1 MSLRKLNPVIWVA
14 MAMIAAVSCKKDKD
28 DELSPTLNGTLYFNV
43 AEYVSP
49 GYVATMTPKGIK
61 HPEGK
66 GIGYYWKV
74 TPGMT
79 SADTTRLENGLNSQ
93 GHESDGSFTYWFPDT
108 LGTVN
113 VSCYGFAKGYTSSYA
128 SKYVTVVKPGVN
140 GGSITRTGIMSPDK
154 HIEADGIKYY
164 YVRHNGLDWFRNNL
178 ANPAYGAP
186 YVNSDAMSEVFGRYY
201 SYEEAMKACPEGW
214 RLPTDA
220 EWRAMAESI
229 NSKSKADEY
238 EVIPAIAADLMV
250 DALFNSNTMWEYWP
264 EVGEITN
271 SSRLAILPCGYTNLG
286 AQAENGSYPAAAFFG
301 LNEYATFWTAD
312 MVGNEQGMA
321 YYRYLITDQ
330 PGMQISKG
338 DVNSLGVSVRC
349 VREAE

>member
-1 MSLRKLNPVIWVA
+1 MSLRKLNPIIWVA
-14 MAMIAAVSCKKDKD
+14 IAMIAAASCKKDD
-28 DELSPTLNGTLYFNV
+28 DEVSPALNGTLHFNV
-43 AEYVSP
+43 EEFVSP
-49 GYVATMTPKGIK
+49 GYVAKMTPKGLK

-93 GHESDGSFTYWFPDT
+93 GHESDGTFTYWFPDT
-108 LGTVN
+108 LGTLN
-113 VSCYGFAKGYTSSYA
+113 VSCYGFAEGYTSSYA

-140 GGSITRTGIMSPDK
+140 GGSITRTGILSMDK
-154 HIEADGIKYY
+154 HIEVDGIKYY
-164 YVRHNGLDWFRNNL
+164 YVTHNGLDWFRNNL
-178 ANPAYGAP
+178 ANPAYGVP
-186 YVNSDAMSEVFGRYY
+186 YTNAEAMSEVFGRYY
-201 SYEEAMKACPEGW
+201 SHAEATKACPEGW

-220 EWRAMAESI
+220 EWRELAESI
-229 NSKSKADEY
+229 NSESKADEY
-238 EVIPAIAADLMV
+238 EIIPAIAADLMV
-250 DALFNSNTMWEYWP
+250 DAEFNSNAMWEYWP

-286 AQAENGSYPAAAFFG
+286 AQEADGSYPAAKFSG

-312 MVGNEQGMA
+312 MVGNEQEMA

>member
-1 MSLRKLNPVIWVA
+1 MSLRKLNPIIWVA
-14 MAMIAAVSCKKDKD
+14 IAMIAAASCKKDD
-28 DELSPTLNGTLYFNV
+28 DEVSPSLNGTLHFNV
-43 AEYVSP
+43 EEFVSP
-49 GYVATMTPKGIK
+49 GYVAKMTPKGLK

-93 GHESDGSFTYWFPDT
+93 GHESDGTFTYWFPDT

-113 VSCYGFAKGYTSSYA
+113 VSCYGFAEGYTSSYA

-140 GGSITRTGIMSPDK
+140 GGSITRTGILSIDK
-154 HIEADGIKYY
+154 HIEVDGIKYY
-164 YVRHNGLDWFRNNL
+164 YVTHNGLDWFRNNL
-178 ANPAYGAP
+178 ANPAYGVP
-186 YVNSDAMSEVFGRYY
+186 YTNAEAMSEVFGRYY
-201 SYEEAMKACPEGW
+201 SHAEATKACPEGW

-220 EWRAMAESI
+220 EWRELAESI
-229 NSKSKADEY
+229 NSESKADEY
-238 EVIPAIAADLMV
+238 EIIPAIAADLMV
-250 DALFNSNTMWEYWP
+250 DAEFNSNAMWEYWP

-286 AQAENGSYPAAAFFG
+286 AQEADGSYPAAKFSG

-312 MVGNEQGMA
+312 MVANEQGMA

>member
-1 MSLRKLNPVIWVA
+1 MSLRKLNPIIWVA
-14 MAMIAAVSCKKDKD
+14 IAMIAAASCKKDD
-28 DELSPTLNGTLYFNV
+28 DEVSPSLNGTLHFNV
-43 AEYVSP
+43 EEFVSP
-49 GYVATMTPKGIK
+49 GYVAKMTPKGLK

-93 GHESDGSFTYWFPDT
+93 GHESDGTFTYWFPDT

-113 VSCYGFAKGYTSSYA
+113 VSCYGFAEGYTSSYA

-140 GGSITRTGIMSPDK
+140 GGSITRTGILSIDK
-154 HIEADGIKYY
+154 HIEVDGIKYY
-164 YVRHNGLDWFRNNL
+164 YVTHNGLDWFRNNL
-178 ANPAYGAP
+178 ANPAYGVP
-186 YVNSDAMSEVFGRYY
+186 YTNAEAMSEVFGRYY
-201 SYEEAMKACPEGW
+201 SHAEATKACPEGW

-220 EWRAMAESI
+220 EWRELAESI
-229 NSKSKADEY
+229 NSESQADEY
-238 EVIPAIAADLMV
+238 EIIPAIAADLMV
-250 DALFNSNTMWEYWP
+250 DAEFNSNAMWEYWP

-286 AQAENGSYPAAAFFG
+286 AQEADGSYPAAKFSG

>member
-1 MSLRKLNPVIWVA
+1 MSLRKLNPIIWVA
-14 MAMIAAVSCKKDKD
+14 IAMIAAASCKKDD
-28 DELSPTLNGTLYFNV
+28 DEVSPSLNGTLHFNV
-43 AEYVSP
+43 EEFVSP
-49 GYVATMTPKGIK
+49 GYVAKMTPKGLK

-93 GHESDGSFTYWFPDT
+93 GHESDGTFTYWFPDT
-108 LGTVN
+108 LGTLN
-113 VSCYGFAKGYTSSYA
+113 VSCYGFAEGYTSSYA

-140 GGSITRTGIMSPDK
+140 GGSITRTGILSMDK
-154 HIEADGIKYY
+154 HIEVDGIKYY
-164 YVRHNGLDWFRNNL
+164 YVTHNGLDWFRNNL
-178 ANPAYGAP
+178 ANPAYGVP
-186 YVNSDAMSEVFGRYY
+186 YTNAEAMSEVFGRYY
-201 SYEEAMKACPEGW
+201 SHAEATKACPEGW

-229 NSKSKADEY
+229 NSESKADEY

-250 DALFNSNTMWEYWP
+250 DAEFNSNAMWEYWP

-286 AQAENGSYPAAAFFG
+286 AQEADGSYPAAKFSG

-312 MVGNEQGMA
+312 LVANEQGMA

>member
-1 MSLRKLNPVIWVA
+1 MSLRKLNPIIWVA
-14 MAMIAAVSCKKDKD
+14 IAMIAAASCKKDD
-28 DELSPTLNGTLYFNV
+28 DEVSPSLNGTLHFNV
-43 AEYVSP
+43 EEFVSP
-49 GYVATMTPKGIK
+49 GYVAKMTPKGLK

-93 GHESDGSFTYWFPDT
+93 GHESDGTFTYWFPDT

-113 VSCYGFAKGYTSSYA
+113 VSCYGFAEGYTSSYA

-140 GGSITRTGIMSPDK
+140 GGSITRTGILSMDK
-154 HIEADGIKYY
+154 HIEVDGIKYY
-164 YVRHNGLDWFRNNL
+164 YVTHNGLDWFRNNL
-178 ANPAYGAP
+178 ANPAYGVP
-186 YVNSDAMSEVFGRYY
+186 YTNAEAMSEVFGRYY
-201 SYEEAMKACPEGW
+201 SHAEATKACPEGW

-220 EWRAMAESI
+220 EWRELAESI
-229 NSKSKADEY
+229 NSESKTDEY
-238 EVIPAIAADLMV
+238 EIIPAIAADLMV
-250 DALFNSNTMWEYWP
+250 DAEFNSNAMWEYWP

-286 AQAENGSYPAAAFFG
+286 AQEADGSYPAAKFSG

>member
-1 MSLRKLNPVIWVA
+1 MRLITKVCEIVA
-14 MAMIAAVSCKKDKD
+14 KPSFCQTADDRLVGLADKP
-28 DELSPTLNGTLYFNV
+28 SITVNGIVYP
-43 AEYVSP
+43 YVSI
-49 GYVATMTPKGIK
+49 A
-61 HPEGK
+61 
-66 GIGYYWKV
+66 
-74 TPGMT
+74 
-79 SADTTRLENGLNSQ
+79 
-93 GHESDGSFTYWFPDT
+93 
-108 LGTVN
+108 
-113 VSCYGFAKGYTSSYA
+113 
-128 SKYVTVVKPGVN
+128 
-140 GGSITRTGIMSPDK
+140 
-154 HIEADGIKYY
+154 
-164 YVRHNGLDWFRNNL
+164 GLDWLCRNI
-178 ANPAYGAP
+178 ADDSAGAP
-186 YVNSDAMSEVFGRYY
+186 YRNSEEMSDVFGRYY
-201 SYEEAMKACPEGW
+201 SFEEAQTICPEGW

-312 MVGNEQGMA
+312 LVANEQGMA

>member
-1 MSLRKLNPVIWVA
+1 MSLRKLNPIIWVA
-14 MAMIAAVSCKKDKD
+14 IAMIAAASCKKDD
-28 DELSPTLNGTLYFNV
+28 DEVSPALNGTLHFNV
-43 AEYVSP
+43 EEFVSP
-49 GYVATMTPKGIK
+49 GYVAKMTPKGLK

-93 GHESDGSFTYWFPDT
+93 GHESDGTFTYWFPDT
-108 LGTVN
+108 LGTLN
-113 VSCYGFAKGYTSSYA
+113 VSCYGFAEGYTSSYA

-140 GGSITRTGIMSPDK
+140 GGSITRTGILSMDK
-154 HIEADGIKYY
+154 HIEVDGIKYY
-164 YVRHNGLDWFRNNL
+164 YVTHNGLDWFRNNL
-178 ANPAYGAP
+178 ANPAYGVP
-186 YVNSDAMSEVFGRYY
+186 YTNAEAMSEVFGRYY
-201 SYEEAMKACPEGW
+201 SHAEATKACPEGW

-220 EWRAMAESI
+220 EWRELAESI
-229 NSKSKADEY
+229 NSESKADEY

-250 DALFNSNTMWEYWP
+250 DAEFNSNAMWEYWP

-286 AQAENGSYPAAAFFG
+286 AQEADGSYPAAKFSG

-312 MVGNEQGMA
+312 MVGKEQGMA

>member
-1 MSLRKLNPVIWVA
+1 MSLRKLNPIIWVA
-14 MAMIAAVSCKKDKD
+14 IAMIAAASCKKDD
-28 DELSPTLNGTLYFNV
+28 DEVSPSLNGTLHFNV
-43 AEYVSP
+43 EEFVSP
-49 GYVATMTPKGIK
+49 GYVAKMTPKGLK

-93 GHESDGSFTYWFPDT
+93 GHESDGTFTYWFPDT
-108 LGTVN
+108 LGTLN

-140 GGSITRTGIMSPDK
+140 GGSITRTGILSMDK
-154 HIEADGIKYY
+154 HIEVDGIKYY
-164 YVRHNGLDWFRNNL
+164 YVTHNGLDWFRNNL
-178 ANPAYGAP
+178 ANPAYGVP
-186 YVNSDAMSEVFGRYY
+186 YTNAEAMSEVFGRYY
-201 SYEEAMKACPEGW
+201 SHAEATKACPEGW

-220 EWRAMAESI
+220 EWRELAESI
-229 NSKSKADEY
+229 NSESKADEY
-238 EVIPAIAADLMV
+238 EIIPAIAADLMV
-250 DALFNSNTMWEYWP
+250 DAEFNSNAMWEYWP

-286 AQAENGSYPAAAFFG
+286 AQEADGSYPAAKFSG

-312 MVGNEQGMA
+312 KADEEGMA
-321 YYRYLITDQ
+321 YYRYIYCEQ
-330 PGMQISKG
+330 PDLMIGKG
-338 DVNSLGVSVRC
+338 DVNTFGASVRC
-349 VREAE
+349 VRDVK

>member
-1 MSLRKLNPVIWVA
+1 MSLRKLNPIIWVA
-14 MAMIAAVSCKKDKD
+14 IAMIAAASCKKDD
-28 DELSPTLNGTLYFNV
+28 DEVSPALNGTLHFNV
-43 AEYVSP
+43 EEFVSP
-49 GYVATMTPKGIK
+49 GYVAKMTPKGLK

-93 GHESDGSFTYWFPDT
+93 GHESDGTFTYWFPDT
-108 LGTVN
+108 LGTLN
-113 VSCYGFAKGYTSSYA
+113 VSCYGFAEGYTSSYA

-140 GGSITRTGIMSPDK
+140 GGSITRTGILSMDK
-154 HIEADGIKYY
+154 HIEVDGIKYY
-164 YVRHNGLDWFRNNL
+164 YVTHNGLDWFRNNL
-178 ANPAYGAP
+178 ANPAYGVP
-186 YVNSDAMSEVFGRYY
+186 YTNAEAMSEVFGRYY
-201 SYEEAMKACPEGW
+201 SHAEATKACPEGW

-229 NSKSKADEY
+229 NSESKADEY
-238 EVIPAIAADLMV
+238 EIIPAIAADLMV
-250 DALFNSNTMWEYWP
+250 DAEFNSNAMWEYWP

-286 AQAENGSYPAAAFFG
+286 AQEADGSYPAAKFSG

-349 VREAE
+349 VRDAE

>member
-178 ANPAYGAP
+178 AIPAYGAP
-186 YVNSDAMSEVFGRYY
+186 YVN
-201 SYEEAMKACPEGW
+201 
-214 RLPTDA
+214 
-220 EWRAMAESI
+220 
-229 NSKSKADEY
+229 
-238 EVIPAIAADLMV
+238 
-250 DALFNSNTMWEYWP
+250 
-264 EVGEITN
+264 
-271 SSRLAILPCGYTNLG
+271 
-286 AQAENGSYPAAAFFG
+286 
-301 LNEYATFWTAD
+301 
-312 MVGNEQGMA
+312 
-321 YYRYLITDQ
+321 
-330 PGMQISKG
+330 
-338 DVNSLGVSVRC
+338 
-349 VREAE
+349 

>member
-1 MSLRKLNPVIWVA
+1 MSLRKLNPIIWVA
-14 MAMIAAVSCKKDKD
+14 IAMIAAASCKKDD
-28 DELSPTLNGTLYFNV
+28 DEVSPALNGTLHFNV
-43 AEYVSP
+43 EEFVSP
-49 GYVATMTPKGIK
+49 GYVAKMTPKGLK

-93 GHESDGSFTYWFPDT
+93 GHESDGTFTYWFPDT
-108 LGTVN
+108 LGTLN
-113 VSCYGFAKGYTSSYA
+113 VSCYGFAEGYTSSYA

-140 GGSITRTGIMSPDK
+140 GGSITRSGILSMDK
-154 HIEADGIKYY
+154 HIEVDGIKYY
-164 YVRHNGLDWFRNNL
+164 YVTHNGLDWFRNNL
-178 ANPAYGAP
+178 ANPAYGVP
-186 YVNSDAMSEVFGRYY
+186 YTNAEAMSEVFGRYY
-201 SYEEAMKACPEGW
+201 SHAEATKACPEGW

-220 EWRAMAESI
+220 EWRELAESI
-229 NSKSKADEY
+229 NSESKADEY
-238 EVIPAIAADLMV
+238 EIIPAIAADLMV
-250 DALFNSNTMWEYWP
+250 DAEFNSNAMWEYWP

-286 AQAENGSYPAAAFFG
+286 AQEADGSYPAAKFSG

-312 MVGNEQGMA
+312 LVANEQGMA